1 MRIWLIGAE
10 QAGSEAL
17 RQLKKNPAV
26 TVIVSDAV
34 DRPKAVSDGVIAKV
48 DMVENVTPVNINQL
62 ARRVRPDL
70 ILIDAGAARAPCAA
84 SAAASSLPKPCSPKS
99 LPSANSPA
107 CYCSRSAGVNG
118 GADKPDRNT

>member
-26 TVIVSDAV
+26 TVIVSDAI
-34 DRPKAVSDGVIAKV
+34 DRPKAVSDGVIARV

-62 ARRVRPDL
+62 ARRIRPDL
-70 ILIDAGAARAPCAA
+70 ILIDAGAAKRAMGRVSGGLVFTEAMQSEMAATSETPC
-84 SAAASSLPKPCSPKS
+84 LV
-99 LPSANSPA
+99 L
-107 CYCSRSAGVNG
+107 
-118 GADKPDRNT
+118 

>member
-1 MRIWLIGAE
+1 MRIWLIGAD

-26 TVIVSDAV
+26 TVVVSDAA
-34 DRPKAVSDGVIAKV
+34 DRPKAVSDGVIARV

-70 ILIDAGAARAPCAA
+70 ILIDAGAASACHARRQRRPVLRPGAA
-84 SAAASSLPKPCSPKS
+84 
-99 LPSANSPA
+99 
-107 CYCSRSAGVNG
+107 V
-118 GADKPDRNT
+118 RNRHHQRIPVPGFAVMIVE

>member
-1 MRIWLIGAE
+1 MRIWLIGAD

-26 TVIVSDAV
+26 TVVVSDAA
-34 DRPKAVSDGVIAKV
+34 DRPKAVSDGVIARV

-70 ILIDAGAARAPCAA
+70 ILIDAGAASRAMRGVSGGQFFAQALQSEIATVSEFPCLVLQ
-84 SAAASSLPKPCSPKS
+84 S
-99 LPSANSPA
+99 
-107 CYCSRSAGVNG
+107 
-118 GADKPDRNT
+118 